1 MQSAKHPYHIVEVL
15 YKLFILNRF
24 SLISMK
30 YYIIQSIRKEK
41 EQTIM
46 FIIEWVSY
54 FLHPKFFSSKLAILC
69 SNA

>member
-1 MQSAKHPYHIVEVL
+1 MQSAKYTYSIVQVL

-54 FLHPKFFSSKLAILC
+54 FLYPKFFSSKLAILC

>member
-1 MQSAKHPYHIVEVL
+1 MQSTKYTYSIVQVL
-15 YKLFILNRF
+15 HKLFILNRF

-54 FLHPKFFSSKLAILC
+54 FLYPKIFFI
-69 SNA
+69 

>member
-1 MQSAKHPYHIVEVL
+1 MQSAKYTYSIVQVL

-54 FLHPKFFSSKLAILC
+54 FLYPKIFFI
-69 SNA
+69 